1 MLAESF
7 TCGEATKVHLKI
19 PGEAECAARDWVG
32 FRGFV
37 CFSEEY
43 VQMKKRLLIAVL
55 AGAAAPAFGQLTMT
69 EQLAPTIKLVNPNTG
84 EIIGERPVGA
94 AMNRAVGVVYDN
106 YIFNNIAIGLGSS
119 INATHRNDLEDL
131 NFAPG
136 PWANVAVRDVTD
148 IDISVRRVQANFSPD
163 DSHQV
168 TLRFFN
174 EADVLFTGVTGAGS
188 PMIVAGAVPVDV
200 ISLLLPSTNN
210 NLINGFGYGPIT
222 GLTLPASGVVFVQ
235 ATIETQADDLLATT
249 DDWRLIL
256 SNSNGNTGLR
266 VGSTAGGLGLDGGFG
281 TNLTP
286 LNGTFTGGAVN
297 TAAPNEHVAIGF
309 NGGVTPAGLDIAL
322 SGDIPA
328 TAPSSTPITL
338 GADGAWSSLTGNNGQ
353 NGATWFSFTLTSDCI
368 DENNKYV
375 DIDTNGT
382 APTENVS
389 IAIFSSE
396 GSLIATDND
405 SGNDVDAQ
413 FSFGIGRR
421 PATGDGVQFDGRN
434 WTAAPALVRGLTAGT
449 YYVAVATASAGTP
462 SFAGGFGAIGNGFG
476 GDFNIRVRTND
487 AGGTLDASVAPAA
500 TRITGISAED
510 PIVAPGGVGTSDLD
524 GPGVTWYDVQI
535 CQASSAAEPI
545 TFATTGSDAG
555 TYSVNIFD
563 ASGNQVTTGTGTA
576 AVPFTQTWDGS
587 SVLAAGTYYVA
598 MSYVPV
604 DLSGDPINA
613 GRWHVRGRNASGGFT
628 MRAEWSVAYSACT
641 GGPSCDYD
649 FNQDENVDLTD
660 AQQMAQVF
668 VGLLVPEAN
677 WLDGD
682 LNGDE
687 NADLTDAQILASYVV
702 TGNCGL

>member
-1 MLAESF
+1 
-7 TCGEATKVHLKI
+7 
-19 PGEAECAARDWVG
+19 
-32 FRGFV
+32 
-37 CFSEEY
+37 
-43 VQMKKRLLIAVL
+43 MKKCLLLAVL

-94 AMNRAVGVVYDN
+94 PSSRAVGVVYDN
-106 YIFNNIAIGLGSS
+106 YLFNNIGIGLGASQGA
-119 INATHRNDLEDL
+119 NHRNDLEDL

-148 IDISVRRVQANFSPD
+148 IDISVRRNQAGFSPD

-174 EADVLFTGVTGAGS
+174 EADVLFAGFAGDGT
-188 PMIVAGAVPVDV
+188 PMLAPGAVPVDV

-210 NLINGFGYGPIT
+210 NFINGFGYGPIT
-222 GLTLPASGVVFVQ
+222 GLTLPASGVVYMQ
-235 ATIETQADDLLATT
+235 ATIETQADDLLALT
-249 DDWRLIL
+249 DDWRLII
-256 SNSNGNTGLR
+256 SNSSGNALR
-266 VGSTAGGLGLDGGFG
+266 VGSTTAGMGVDGGYG
-281 TNLTP
+281 LTT
-286 LNGTFTGGAVN
+286 LDGTFTGGVVN
-297 TAAPNEHVAIGF
+297 AAAPNEHLQRFFGPAAPAP
-309 NGGVTPAGLDIAL
+309 GGPAVLDIAL

-328 TAPSSTPITL
+328 TAPTSTPITL
-338 GADGAWSSLTGNNGQ
+338 GGDGAWSSLPGNNGQ
-353 NGATWFSFTLTSDCI
+353 NGVTWFSFTLTSDCI

-382 APTENVS
+382 APTEDVS

-396 GSLIATDND
+396 GSLISTDAD
-405 SGNDVDAQ
+405 SGNDVDAA
-413 FSFGIGRR
+413 FSFGMGRR
-421 PATGDGVQFDGRN
+421 AGEGDGLQFDGRN

-449 YYVAVATASAGTP
+449 YYVAVATANAGAPT
-462 SFAGGFGAIGNGFG
+462 FAGGFIAIGNGIG

-487 AGGTLDASVAPAA
+487 AGGTLDASVAPVAA
-500 TRITGISAED
+500 RITGISAED
-510 PIVAPGGVGTSDLD
+510 PIVAPGGVGTSDLN

-587 SVLAAGTYYVA
+587 SVLAAGTYFVA

-649 FNQDENVDLTD
+649 YNQDENVDLTD

-687 NADLTDAQILASYVV
+687 NADLTDAQILAAYVV